1 MKKIL
6 LSLVLL
12 CAVSASAQDA
22 TLTVPVSKTITKYVT
37 SSFSMDVA
45 QASIVVDQKDAG
57 GNTLSTVS
65 FLVPDSA
72 HPTATLANF
81 VTAFTTARGGET
93 GGVLRRLN
101 FRILGYLFDQGY
113 LPAAT
118 LNP

>member
-1 MKKIL
+1 MKRI
-6 LSLVLL
+6 LSLLIL
-12 CAVSASAQDA
+12 SLAGLAPAQEA
-22 TLTVPVSKTITKYVT
+22 PLTSSVAKPITKYVT
-37 SSFSMDVA
+37 SSFSMDAA